1 MMPAGAAAPPLWL
14 RDGITISSA
23 CTKLCDTAE
32 EVAQNSTKTDLCGAD
47 SKFQNAYIPCSR
59 CIEKRSPGAVPSD
72 LLSYLAYCNIDV
84 DLVTSSLRMGDGS
97 TSTIVNVKYAP
108 TVAATVTSSVDTD
121 FDSVDT
127 SSDEPKSKAWIAG
140 PVFGAL
146 VGLGI
151 ILGIV
156 WFCWRRKHRNEEE
169 DTGSE
174 GARAI
179 SHKAKSEAARSEA
192 ARSEAARS
200 VRSGRSRGG
209 LSTKALSEQAKSDI
223 MSDIDALSQH
233 PPSTKHYSVKSSP
246 PPSLHRRFSEIDSVN
261 IHEMVGSP
269 VLRSVAESTTGSA
282 MDNEVSTI
290 HTRYSEIDSRNI
302 NEMLGSPGVA
312 YFKDIPPPLPPK
324 DKFSVGRPQQQQHQH
339 SEIDS
344 NNIHEMAGSPVLPPV
359 YEKEANEIPAFEM
372 EQLQQL
378 QQFESLDDDLDEM
391 PVPRKKN
398 KSRDNT

>member
-1 MMPAGAAAPPLWL
+1 MMPAGAAAPPVWL

-23 CTKLCDTAE
+23 CTKSCDTAF

-72 LLSYLAYCNIDV
+72 LLTYLAYCNIDV
-84 DLVTSSLRMGDGS
+84 DLVTSSLRMGDGT

-108 TVAATVTSSVDTD
+108 TVAATVTSSVDID
-121 FDSVDT
+121 FGTVDT

-156 WFCWRRKHRNEEE
+156 WFFWRRKHRNELEE
-169 DTGSE
+169 DSGSE
-174 GARAI
+174 VAV
-179 SHKAKSEAARSEA
+179 SPKPP
-192 ARSEAARS
+192 RSEAARS
-200 VRSGRSRGG
+200 VRSGASRRAI
-209 LSTKALSEQAKSDI
+209 STKAMSEQAKSEI
-223 MSDIDALSQH
+223 MSDVDAQSLH

-246 PPSLHRRFSEIDSVN
+246 PPSLHRRYSEIDSVN

-269 VLRSVAESTTGSA
+269 VLRSVAESVTESA

-290 HTRYSEIDSRNI
+290 HTRYSEIDGRNI

-324 DKFSVGRPQQQQHQH
+324 DKFGIGRQHT
-339 SEIDS
+339 EIDS
-344 NNIHEMAGSPVLPPV
+344 NNIHEMAGSPVLQPV
-359 YEKEANEIPAFEM
+359 YEKPANEVPAVEM
-372 EQLQQL
+372 EHLQQL

-391 PVPRKKN
+391 PVPRKN